1 MFFLMFFAFAAIV
14 VKSGVRLGLDG
25 LSAACAHRL
34 DVQPHKDQQSA
45 AQQEGENQ
53 EKQPEIVVGHR
64 EGILPPTATGVK
76 QAAVGFVQAPEENG
90 DGDDKSG
97 GKQFFQHE
105 SLLNNECLSEN

>member
-97 GKQFFQHE
+97 VNSFF
-105 SLLNNECLSEN
+105 SMNLS